1 MRVCIAGFDQP
12 LGWTMID
19 SLRSRSRKA
28 GWVNIHIGRGGAT
41 LINCSGGRS
50 STNCD
55 AVGRPSSRSSLL
67 RDPDAKFL
75 WEISDNGRKRGPSQS
90 QASGLNR
97 SPGYLAGSPI
107 LVGFAFAADPRS
119 ILELGFL
126 CRRPEDRPI
135 LPGCRVALWR
145 NRRSHFQ
152 GWVFALPAAAGL
164 GMTRPCEMRAV
175 NE

>member
-1 MRVCIAGFDQP
+1 
-12 LGWTMID
+12 MID

-50 STNCD
+50 STNSD

-90 QASGLNR
+90 QAAVHR
-97 SPGYLAGSPI
+97 SPGYLAGFPTWSECISCRSALHSGTWLSLPP
-107 LVGFAFAADPRS
+107 PRRTDRYCQAVVWRCGATEDHIS
-119 ILELGFL
+119 RDGFL
-126 CRRPEDRPI
+126 RCLRQ
-135 LPGCRVALWR
+135 RV
-145 NRRSHFQ
+145 
-152 GWVFALPAAAGL
+152 
-164 GMTRPCEMRAV
+164 
-175 NE
+175 